1 MTATVVISARV
12 HPSLRGDLDR
22 KARRL
27 GFDRNTALVQAV
39 QNWTDDPR
47 SEAERARTPTWPICR
62 PPMKTCAEDCMDN
75 RPLLPELDGDERA
88 KYPDWP
94 WLTVDQTIVIAGL
107 VEALIDTQEA
117 QA

>member
-1 MTATVVISARV
+1 
-12 HPSLRGDLDR
+12 
-22 KARRL
+22 
-27 GFDRNTALVQAV
+27 
-39 QNWTDDPR
+39 
-47 SEAERARTPTWPICR
+47 
-62 PPMKTCAEDCMDN
+62 MDN
-75 RPLLPELDGDERA
+75 RPLLPELDADERA